1 MNMDASNCLYKA
13 LLSSCSKDLP
23 LIDFNTKN
31 DPFARRPLQY
41 EVRVIMFPQ
50 TWGSTALGYG
60 GVGGQALTE
69 AYTTIIYFEDHYCVY
84 FGNGKIVAY
93 YINAAKI
100 SPDGYNNFM
109 KDIRDQNMRE
119 VYNRGKYA

>member
-1 MNMDASNCLYKA
+1 MNMDALNCLYNS
-13 LLSSCSKDLP
+13 LLSACSKDLP

-31 DPFARRPLQY
+31 DPFPRRPLQY
-41 EVRVIMFPQ
+41 EVRVIIFPQ
-50 TWGSTALGYG
+50 TWGSTSLGYG
-60 GVGGQALTE
+60 GVGGHALTE
-69 AYTTIIYFEDHYCVY
+69 AYTMIIYFEDHYCVY
-84 FGNGKIVAY
+84 FGNGKILAY